1 MRKLLSHVLA
11 SASIALLAASCQL
24 ATGDATSS
32 RPDDGAEDT
41 APEVAGQQSPGSSA
55 LSKRGC
61 GVIEPTAERKAQIEE
76 EVRAALAAQRTDLT
90 AALTPTVISVYFH
103 VITSGTAGD
112 LTQTQIN
119 SQISV
124 LNDAYANT
132 GVSFALTSVDRT
144 SNASWYRVSPGTAA
158 ETAMKTALRKGT
170 AKDLNLYAANVG
182 GGLLGWATFPSDYSR
197 NPKLDGVVLLS
208 ASLPGGSAAPY
219 NEGDTA
225 SHEVGHWLGLY
236 HTFQGGCKNTA
247 TSGDMVLDT
256 PAERSP
262 AYGCPV
268 SRDSCT
274 NKAGLDP
281 ISNFM
286 DYTDDACMFEFS
298 AGQVTRFGAQWTT
311 YRKNM

>member
-1 MRKLLSHVLA
+1 MRKLLAHVLA
-11 SASIALLAASCQL
+11 SASLALLASCQL
-24 ATGDATSS
+24 ATGDATPSQ
-32 RPDDGAEDT
+32 PDDGAEDT
-41 APEVAGQQSPGSSA
+41 APEIAGQQSPGSSA
-55 LSKRGC
+55 LNQRGC
-61 GVIEPTAERKAQIEE
+61 GVVEPTAERKVQIEN
-76 EVRAALAAQRTDLT
+76 EVQAALAAQRTDIT

-103 VITSGTAGD
+103 VITSGTVGD
-112 LTQTQIN
+112 LTQSQIT

-144 SNASWYRVSPGTAA
+144 SNASWYTVSPGTAA

-170 AKDLNLYAANVG
+170 AKDLNLYAANIG

-197 NPKLDGVVLLS
+197 NPKLDGVVMLS

-225 SHEVGHWLGLY
+225 THEVGHWLGLY
-236 HTFQGGCKNTA
+236 HTFQGGCKNTN

-274 NKAGLDP
+274 TKAGLDP

-311 YRKNM
+311 YRLNK